1 MRFFSAPTLSVR
13 RLSITLT
20 GLSVAVVAASSVFAQ
35 DEDDPLRFLKPRIGQ
50 EQIGEPVAPDDPPM
64 ERIEDPAQILDELR
78 PGEDA
83 AAESPASE
91 APDVSGPPVGAVE
104 VEPPAEGATAPAA
117 PLAPSTPLAP
127 EAAETAPP
135 ASAEP
140 AAGPAAPEPELRE
153 PLRFAVL
160 AGRSV
165 AATLAALAPVQRE
178 LSAILE
184 RPVEILPISSY
195 EAMIDAQDQRRIDG
209 GFFSAAAFAFAQA
222 RCRCLDAL
230 VAPRASDG
238 TLAYHAI
245 IVARTGSGI
254 GAVADLKGKTV
265 AILAGDS
272 LGARRMQLAGLLAA
286 GNDPAQLFGAV
297 LTVGSAE
304 EGVRMV
310 AAGSADAAFAWSS
323 LSGAPEN
330 GYSRGTLTDLVAQ
343 GEVEMSRI
351 AVIWHSPAIAHSPF
365 AVLQA
370 VPEDDKSRIERFM
383 LSLATAHPEAYDVLN
398 PFYAGGYATVDAAD
412 YSGLAVIASRDVDAL
427 ALPEAPART
436 GTATEPIASPA
447 P

>member
-1 MRFFSAPTLSVR
+1 
-13 RLSITLT
+13 
-20 GLSVAVVAASSVFAQ
+20 
-35 DEDDPLRFLKPRIGQ
+35 
-50 EQIGEPVAPDDPPM
+50 
-64 ERIEDPAQILDELR
+64 
-78 PGEDA
+78 
-83 AAESPASE
+83 
-91 APDVSGPPVGAVE
+91 
-104 VEPPAEGATAPAA
+104 
-117 PLAPSTPLAP
+117 
-127 EAAETAPP
+127 
-135 ASAEP
+135 
-140 AAGPAAPEPELRE
+140 LRE

-272 LGARRMQLAGLLAA
+272 LGARRMQLAGLLAT

-365 AVLQA
+365 AVLQT

-383 LSLATAHPEAYDVLN
+383 LSLAAAHPEAYDVLN
-398 PFYAGGYATVDAAD
+398 PFYPGGYAAVDAAD

-427 ALPEAPART
+427 ALPEAPATT
-436 GTATEPIASPA
+436 GSATEPIASPA